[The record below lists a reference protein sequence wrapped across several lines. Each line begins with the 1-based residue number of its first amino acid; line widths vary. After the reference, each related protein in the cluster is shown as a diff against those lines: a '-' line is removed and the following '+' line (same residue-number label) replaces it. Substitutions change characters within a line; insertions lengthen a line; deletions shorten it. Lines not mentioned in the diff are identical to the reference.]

1 MKFVRWLDRALE
13 GNHALVLLP
22 FKALLL
28 LTDRGHAIIESLLIL
43 PYRRLFRDLV
53 VIVFD

>member
-1 MKFVRWLDRALE
+1 MKFVRRLDRTLE

-28 LTDRGHAIIESLLIL
+28 LTDSGLTSIERLLIL
-43 PYRRLFRDLV
+43 RYRRCLF
-53 VIVFD
+53 